1 MSDLPRSL
9 AECYALHGGS
19 FTIDDP
25 RPVMASARYTF
36 FTPPPTAFAA
46 VAPGDWVKAIFRP
59 IPADRKFAAERMWVK
74 VEEVLP
80 DGFAGRL
87 DTTPSDMPQLAPGAA
102 LFVPRDWTIDIDWAE
117 GHEPPEYPP
126 RRDYWERCMVDA
138 CVLEGRSL
146 VDYLYRET
154 GDLHGP
160 DDEHQ
165 DSGWRIRGTGAGI
178 AEDEQLGRSP
188 SYVALGAVLNQD
200 DRWLH
205 LIDEAVGEHFRW
217 WDEEARFVRL
227 ED

>member
-1 MSDLPRSL
+1 MSDLPRTL

-36 FTPPPTAFAA
+36 FTPPPAAFAA
-46 VAPGDWVKAIFRP
+46 VAPGDWIKAIFRP
-59 IPADRKFAAERMWVK
+59 IPADRKFDAERMWVK

-102 LFVPRDWTIDIDWAE
+102 LFVPRDWAIDIDWAE

-138 CVLEGRSL
+138 CVLEGRSR
-146 VDYLYRET
+146 VDYLYREAD
-154 GDLHGP
+154 DLHRP
-160 DDEHQ
+160 DDKHP
-165 DSGWRIRGTGAGI
+165 DSGWRIRGTDAGI
-178 AEDEQLGRSP
+178 AEDERLGRSP

-205 LIDEAVGEHFRW
+205 LIDEPAGEHFQW
-217 WDEEARFVRL
+217 WEEERKFVRL
-227 ED
+227 AD

>member
-1 MSDLPRSL
+1 MSDLPRTL

-19 FTIDDP
+19 FTIGDP
-25 RPVMASARYTF
+25 RPVMQAARYTF
-36 FTPPPTAFAA
+36 FTPPPEAFAA
-46 VAPGDWVKAIFRP
+46 VAAGDWIKAIFRP
-59 IPADRKFAAERMWVK
+59 VPADRKFDAERMWVK

-102 LFVPRDWTIDIDWAE
+102 LFVPRDWAIDIDWAE
-117 GHEPPEYPP
+117 GREPPDYPP
-126 RRDYWERCMVDA
+126 RRHYWDRCMVDA
-138 CVLEGRSL
+138 CVLDGRSL

-160 DDEHQ
+160 DDEYQ
-165 DSGWRIRGTGAGI
+165 DSGWRIRGTDAGI

-188 SYVALGAVLNQD
+188 SYVALGAVLNRD

-227 ED
+227 DD